1 MKIIRHHDYGM
12 ALDTMPDEKG
22 MVSDNFYFSLYELDN
37 GNIICIHTY
46 KSYNEKTKTYEWNE
60 FGSVD
65 NDGNDIIVGPYS
77 ISYSQDYTFGEEF
90 FAWFDRGLNTKH
102 NYDELKWPTQE
113 EEDLVIDFYEKNVKP
128 LHD

>member
-12 ALDTMPDEKG
+12 ALDTIPDEKG
-22 MVSDNFYFSLYELDN
+22 LVTDNFYFSLYELDN

-65 NDGNDIIVGPYS
+65 EDGNDINETNQGSNLVIKKPWPS
-77 ISYSQDYTFGEEF
+77 ML
-90 FAWFDRGLNTKH
+90 RGIWGDKKRYLETYWKKYNNNFTDNNT
-102 NYDELKWPTQE
+102 NYD
-113 EEDLVIDFYEKNVKP
+113 VIDEV
-128 LHD
+128 